1 MAAGKKKTKANEPRR
16 VRKTVTVDAAQLE
29 RVRKAMGLRS
39 DAAALRFALE
49 HLAGHFA
56 GHDEEE

>member
-1 MAAGKKKTKANEPRR
+1 MAGKKRARAKKPRR
-16 VRKTVTVDAAQLE
+16 VRKTVTVDAGQLE
-29 RVRKAMGLRS
+29 LVRKAMGLPT